1 MSAVTA
7 ELIARYNR
15 PGPRYTSYPPVPRWK
30 TGGSTADWH
39 ELLARVDGPVALYV
53 HIPFCVSQCTYCGC
67 NMVVSKRQS
76 AGDRYLD
83 ALEAQLAT
91 LRRPQV
97 RWLHLG
103 GGTPTW
109 LDPQQ
114 LHRLFA
120 MLDAHAPRLPDHE
133 TSVEIDPEVADDA
146 RLEALFAGGTNRVS
160 IGVQSLDPTVLEAVG
175 RPQSLSTL
183 RRVVE
188 GSRARGARSV
198 NLDLMVGLPHQSL
211 ASLDGTLDGV
221 LSLAPER
228 LAVFGYAHVPWM
240 KRNQRSIDEAALPA
254 PALRAAL
261 TARAH
266 QRLVSAGYLALGM
279 DHFALP
285 TDALAEAWSSR
296 RMGRNFMG
304 YTPHRELPVLGV
316 GMSAISEVHGHFLQ
330 QEAHLGRWWTA
341 VEAGEVP
348 VHRTYASTCDDLVR
362 ADVIRQIL
370 CDGEV
375 NLARVEERWGVPA
388 HSLFSQAEPQLQPLR
403 ADGLVTVRGHR
414 ITVTELGQRFLRLV
428 AMAFDPAM
436 APRSVTGDSTP
447 RYSQTV

>member
-1 MSAVTA
+1 M
-7 ELIARYNR
+7 
-15 PGPRYTSYPPVPRWK
+15 
-30 TGGSTADWH
+30 
-39 ELLARVDGPVALYV
+39 
-53 HIPFCVSQCTYCGC
+53 
-67 NMVVSKRQS
+67 
-76 AGDRYLD
+76 
-83 ALEAQLAT
+83 
-91 LRRPQV
+91 
-97 RWLHLG
+97 
-103 GGTPTW
+103 
-109 LDPQQ
+109 
-114 LHRLFA
+114 
-120 MLDAHAPRLPDHE
+120 
-133 TSVEIDPEVADDA
+133 
-146 RLEALFAGGTNRVS
+146 
-160 IGVQSLDPTVLEAVG
+160 
-175 RPQSLSTL
+175 
-183 RRVVE
+183 
-188 GSRARGARSV
+188 
-198 NLDLMVGLPHQSL
+198 
-211 ASLDGTLDGV
+211 
-221 LSLAPER
+221 
-228 LAVFGYAHVPWM
+228 
-240 KRNQRSIDEAALPA
+240 
-254 PALRAAL
+254 
-261 TARAH
+261 
-266 QRLVSAGYLALGM
+266 SAGYLALGM